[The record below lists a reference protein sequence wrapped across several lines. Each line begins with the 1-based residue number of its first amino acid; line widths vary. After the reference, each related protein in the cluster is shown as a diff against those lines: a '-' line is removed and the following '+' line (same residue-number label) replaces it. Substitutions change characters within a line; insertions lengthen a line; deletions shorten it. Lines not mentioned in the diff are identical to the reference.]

1 MNMPGQERIVTPAEL
16 RARLRRDGELA
27 LVDVRE
33 ELPFSRGH
41 LLQARCIALSR
52 LEVLMPQRIPR
63 RSTPIV
69 LCADAALNQRARGRL
84 ASLGYTDVSALE
96 GGIEGWARASLPVF
110 SGVNVPSKAFGE
122 FVEHAYRTPS
132 IDAKE
137 LQRLL
142 DARANVKVFDSRPY
156 DDYTAETIPTSTS
169 APGAE
174 LAFRVPAAIVND
186 DTLVVVNCAGRTRS
200 ILGAQSI
207 INAGLPQRVVALRNG
222 TMGWRLA
229 GLAVETGAE
238 RRLAAPSPQAAQ
250 ASRMAAQRFADAAGV
265 READLPMLHQWLDE
279 REARTLYALDVR
291 TPDEAARDP
300 LPGTLSAPGGQLVQA
315 TDLYVGTLQSRIVL
329 LDPEH
334 TRALMTG
341 AWLRCMGWRDVYVA
355 PPHRVRDMAALL
367 ATRPAPLP
375 TPASPG
381 LDAAEAQAYMQAM
394 DVTVLDLSWSRHY
407 KRRHVPGAVF
417 ASRSHLDTALNAH
430 AGSAGY
436 LLTCEDGRVSGF
448 ALAEAQ
454 ALTRKPV
461 HYLAGGIAAW
471 SAAGLPLTSDEQH
484 WSVEPEDVWLR
495 PFERSTQTRQAMD
508 EYLSWEVDLLEQAR
522 LDGSL
527 NFQAYAPQR
536 PT

>member
-1 MNMPGQERIVTPAEL
+1 MNTCRQERVVTL
-16 RARLRRDGELA
+16 ARLRELLRLDGELA

-33 ELPFSRGH
+33 ELPFSRAH

-63 RSTPIV
+63 LSTPIV
-69 LCADAALNQRARGRL
+69 LCADAALNELARERL
-84 ASLGYTDVSALE
+84 ANLGYTDVAVLE
-96 GGIEGWARASLPVF
+96 GGFEAWAGASLPVF

-132 IDAKE
+132 IDAQE
-137 LQRLL
+137 LLGL
-142 DARANVKVFDSRPY
+142 IDARADVMVFDSRPY
-156 DDYTAETIPTSTS
+156 DDYAAETIPTSIS
-169 APGAE
+169 VPGAE
-174 LAFRVPAAIVND
+174 LAFRVPEAVQGA

-207 INAGLPQRVVALRNG
+207 INAGLQQRVVALRNG

-229 GLAVETGAE
+229 GLTVETGAQ
-238 RRLAAPSPQAAQ
+238 RRLAAPSRDAAQ
-250 ASRMAAQRFADAAGV
+250 ASREAAQRFADTAGV
-265 READLPMLHQWLDE
+265 REVSLLLLDQWLDE
-279 REARTLYALDVR
+279 LDTRTLYALDVR
-291 TPDEAARDP
+291 TPEEAAQDP

-315 TDLYVGTLQSRIVL
+315 TDLYVGTLQSRILL

-355 PPHRVRDMAALL
+355 PAALARDMAMLL
-367 ATRPAPLP
+367 ATRRLSPPM
-375 TPASPG
+375 PASAG
-381 LDAAEAQAYMQAM
+381 LSTAEAQAFFRGG
-394 DVTVLDLSWSRHY
+394 DVVVLDLSLSRGY
-407 KRRHVPGAVF
+407 KRRHLPGAVF
-417 ASRSHLDTALNAH
+417 ASRSRLDDAFDAC
-430 AGSAGY
+430 AGGSGY

-448 ALAEAQ
+448 AVAEAR
-454 ALTRKPV
+454 ALTDKPV

-471 SAAGLPLTSDEQH
+471 SAAGLPLTSGGQQ

-495 PFERSTQTRQAMD
+495 PFERPTQTQQAMG

-536 PT
+536 PS